1 MGLFFIYY
9 FRQNFILKKR
19 RKIVEER
26 RFITQFCYS
35 SKNDISLT
43 GSEAPPE
50 RTAAFSLRTK
60 EPAVD

>member
-9 FRQNFILKKR
+9 FRQNFILKK
-19 RKIVEER
+19 EE
-26 RFITQFCYS
+26 
-35 SKNDISLT
+35 

-50 RTAAFSLRTK
+50 RTSAFSLRTK